1 MLAMHLLL
9 VVHGK
14 GIDELIGGPKNSFY
28 KAWLDKEIEQ
38 VSIDVGEIDKL
49 RNFLNEDPV
58 SADVEQQLTK
68 CWKYW
73 RTAAEDC
80 KKALES
86 EKSSKQHQFV
96 VTAKDEH
103 RGKLVFTKNIL
114 IIIKS
119 FNNKKVFHF
128 PIFSNF
134 PNLSHFSHISQSH
147 FSLVCPKFSH

>member
-1 MLAMHLLL
+1 M
-9 VVHGK
+9 
-14 GIDELIGGPKNSFY
+14 
-28 KAWLDKEIEQ
+28 
-38 VSIDVGEIDKL
+38 
-49 RNFLNEDPV
+49 
-58 SADVEQQLTK
+58 
-68 CWKYW
+68 
-73 RTAAEDC
+73 AEDC
-80 KKALES
+80 QKALES
-86 EKSSKQHQFV
+86 EKSSKQHRLV

-119 FNNKKVFHF
+119 FNKKVFHF

>member
-1 MLAMHLLL
+1 MLAMYPLL

-128 PIFSNF
+128 PIFFNF
-134 PNLSHFSHISQSH
+134 PNVSHFSHI
-147 FSLVCPKFSH
+147 FP